1 MFYRFIITLIF
12 FFNLG
17 LLHAQDTT
25 RRFSRD
31 TIKLEDFEIVTTT
44 FFQGETIPHRTIEEV
59 IVFPERKFKNRR
71 QARKY
76 TRLIYNIKKVYPY
89 ATLARDKLIKMNN
102 HLLTLPTE
110 KEQKKY
116 IQQVEDELRE
126 EFEDD
131 LRKMTFTQGRLL
143 IKLIDRET
151 GNTTYVLIKELK
163 GSFSA
168 FFWQA
173 IARIFR
179 SNLKTEFDARGEDR
193 IIDEIIYMIDAGLI

>member
-1 MFYRFIITLIF
+1 MFYRFILTILI

-25 RRFSRD
+25 KNVLRD
-31 TIKLEDFEIVTTT
+31 TIKLKNFEVVTTT
-44 FFQGETIPHRTIEEV
+44 FFQGETIPHRTIEEI
-59 IVFPERKFKNRR
+59 IVFPARKFKNRR

-76 TRLIYNIKKVYPY
+76 TRLIYNVKKVYPY
-89 ATLARDKLIKMNN
+89 ATLARDKMIEMNN
-102 HLLTLPTE
+102 HLLTLSTE
-110 KEQKKY
+110 KEQKRY
-116 IQQVEDELRE
+116 IQQVENELRE

-173 IARIFR
+173 IARIFK